1 MKRSIPFL
9 FAICFLFYFIRT
21 SLAQE
26 NPEKLEIGVVEHLDN
41 IIPLNLH
48 FTDDHNQPVI
58 LEQVINKP
66 TVLILVYFDCPG
78 ICPAIL
84 GGVSDVVEKSDME
97 LGKDYQIVCVSFNP
111 LDGPIKAAAMK
122 KNFLRE
128 KSKVHEKDWMYLT
141 GDSLNIYSLTE
152 AVGFKFKKNG
162 LDFIHPALIT
172 VLSPKGKITRYLYG
186 TRFLPFDLKMA
197 IIEAQKGQSRPTIN
211 RVLEFCFS
219 YDPEGRRYTLQVTK
233 IAATVIIFLAIV
245 LFVFLLVRPGRTKK
259 KVPAE
264 DSLPHQS

>member
-9 FAICFLFYFIRT
+9 FAISFLFFFIRT

-26 NPEKLEIGVVEHLDN
+26 NPENLEIGVVEHLDK

-48 FTDDHNQPVI
+48 FTDDHKKAVV
-58 LEQVINKP
+58 LEQIINKP

-78 ICPAIL
+78 VCPAIL
-84 GGVSDVVEKSDME
+84 GGVSDVVEKSDLE

-111 LDGPIKAAAMK
+111 LDNPEKAASIK
-122 KNFLRE
+122 KNFLRD
-128 KSKVHEKDWMYLT
+128 KSKKHEKDWMYLT
-141 GDSLNIYSLTE
+141 GDSLDIYSLTE

-162 LDFIHPALIT
+162 LDFVHPALIT

-197 IIEAQKGQSRPTIN
+197 IIEAQKGQARPTIN

-219 YDPEGRRYTLQVTK
+219 YDPDGKKYVLDVTRV
-233 IAATVIIFLAIV
+233 AGVIILFFAVLLLAY
-245 LFVFLLVRPGRTKK
+245 LLIRSRKK
-259 KVPAE
+259 KKTNKI
-264 DSLPHQS
+264 